1 MKDILNARERL
12 EKCLSREKP
21 DRPPVALW
29 RHFPVDDQT
38 PDGLASAV
46 AAFQNTYSFDFI
58 KVTPASSFAVK
69 DWGCQDSWKGNPEG
83 TREISYFPIKQA
95 DDWAALKPLEPKS
108 GSLGG
113 QLECLKLLTRE
124 FSPRIPVIQ
133 TIFSPLSQAKNL
145 VGKENLLVHLRTY
158 PDALHSALRTIT
170 RTTIDFIQ
178 ECKRTGIDGI
188 FYAVQ
193 HANYGLL
200 AVDEFNTFGKAYDLQ
215 ILAMVQDLWLNI
227 GHIHGDHIMFDQ
239 VVDYPLQ
246 ILNWHDRHT
255 PPSLAEGLQKFGGA
269 VCGGVRQW
277 ETLVLGDQ
285 AMVQSEALD
294 AIRQTN
300 GNRFILGTGCVVPI
314 TAPAGNIAAARRAV
328 NQIQ

>member
-1 MKDILNARERL
+1 MKDILNPRERL
-12 EKCLSREKP
+12 QKCLSGSKP

-46 AAFQNTYSFDFI
+46 AAFQNTYTFDFI

-69 DWGCQDSWKGNPEG
+69 DWGCQDVWKGNPEG
-83 TREISYFPIKQA
+83 TREITHFPIQRA
-95 DDWAALKPLEPKS
+95 DDWTALKPSAPTT
-108 GSLGG
+108 GSLGA
-113 QLECLKLLTRE
+113 QIECLRLLVRE

-145 VGKENLLVHLRTY
+145 VGKQNLLYHLRAH
-158 PDALHSALRTIT
+158 PDELHSALRTIT
-170 RTTIDFIQ
+170 QTTIDFIR

-200 AVDEFNTFGKAYDLQ
+200 SADEFTIFGKGYDLQ
-215 ILAMVQDLWLNI
+215 ILAAVQDLWLNI
-227 GHIHGDHIMFDQ
+227 GHIHGDRIMFDL
-239 VVDYPLQ
+239 VADYPLQ
-246 ILNWHDRHT
+246 IVNWHDRHT
-255 PPSLAEGLQKFGGA
+255 PPTLAEGLQKFSGA
-269 VCGGVRQW
+269 VCGGLRQW
-277 ETLVLGDQ
+277 ETLVLGDP
-285 AMVQSEALD
+285 AMVEAEALD
-294 AIRQTN
+294 AIRQTD
-300 GNRFILGTGCVVPI
+300 GTRFILGTGCVVPV

-328 NQIQ
+328 NWS

>member
-1 MKDILNARERL
+1 MKDILNSREHL
-12 EKCLSREKP
+12 EKCLSGVRP

-38 PDGLASAV
+38 PDGLASAA
-46 AAFQNTYSFDFI
+46 AAFQNTYNFDFI

-69 DWGCQDSWKGNPEG
+69 DWGCQDVWKGNPEG
-83 TREISYFPIKQA
+83 TREFTHFPVSRA
-95 DDWAALKPLEPKS
+95 DDWAALKPLVPTI

-113 QLECLKLLTRE
+113 QIDCLLLLTHE
-124 FSPRIPVIQ
+124 FSPRTPIIQ

-145 VGKENLLVHLRTY
+145 VGKENLLVHLRAH

-170 RTTIDFIQ
+170 QTTIDFVQ

-200 AVDEFNTFGKAYDLQ
+200 STDEFITFGKAYDLQ
-215 ILAMVQDLWLNI
+215 ILAVVQDLWLNI

-269 VCGGVRQW
+269 VCGGLRQW
-277 ETLVLGDQ
+277 ETLVLGDPDMIT
-285 AMVQSEALD
+285 AEALD

-300 GNRFILGTGCVVPI
+300 GIRFILGTGCVVPV
-314 TAPAGNIAAARRAV
+314 TASAGNIAAARRAV
-328 NQIQ
+328 NQP